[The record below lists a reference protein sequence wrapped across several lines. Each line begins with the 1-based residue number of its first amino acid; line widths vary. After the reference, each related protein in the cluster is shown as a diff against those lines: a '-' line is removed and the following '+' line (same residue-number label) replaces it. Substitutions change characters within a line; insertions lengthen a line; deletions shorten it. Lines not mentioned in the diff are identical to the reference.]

1 MKERRIIQTLTD
13 LLEPPCSPD
22 IPAATVKKRKQYTT
36 VAYCDFKADIL
47 SHAARFSDQ
56 DWGGKHIALI
66 GSSGYGWIVR
76 FFTILVKGGT
86 AVLIDNKLPEEE
98 IVSMIDRSHAAFL
111 LIHAN
116 HKSLPISNIPYE
128 YYNDDPFVA
137 DPDKNDAP
145 LAENLPPAA
154 PETPAVIAFT
164 SGTTGQSKMVRLTHK
179 NICSNIMG
187 LDDHFKERLSPGM
200 SVLPLI
206 PFFHMY
212 GLTAGVLIPLYYG
225 MTVNYLDS
233 LKYASAAM
241 KMMNPDVLA
250 IVPVI
255 LESIARRI
263 IAAAS
268 GNPALIPPVIK
279 KMFSKKTRLIICGGA
294 SLCDDIYKMFS
305 TAGIEVCT
313 GYGMTECS
321 PVLACNPPGAP
332 RIGSVGTAL
341 ISDFEEIKIVDNEI
355 MVRGEFVMDAYYEDE
370 EETEKIFRDGWLAT
384 GDLGY
389 FDEDGYLYITGR
401 KKNLIILSDGNN
413 IAPEELENK
422 IGTNPLVGSVMVHTD
437 PDDRY
442 NRLIA
447 SIYPD
452 WEYINEHS
460 IPDFKDKVKNAVLR
474 INSEL
479 PPYKRISKTK
489 FVRKDFEKNR
499 LGKIK
504 RFAVSGKLD
513 K

>member
-1 MKERRIIQTLTD
+1 MK
-13 LLEPPCSPD
+13 
-22 IPAATVKKRKQYTT
+22 AKRY
-36 VAYCDFKADIL
+36 
-47 SHAARFSDQ
+47 
-56 DWGGKHIALI
+56 
-66 GSSGYGWIVR
+66 
-76 FFTILVKGGT
+76 T
-86 AVLIDNKLPEEE
+86 AVLLVLLMLISMVSICSAEVLMPERGSRVKKNGSLTVDYSNCSEGYVIVRAKPSKSRLKVRFE
-98 IVSMIDRSHAAFL
+98 CGGKDIHYDLNGEGEYEVFPLSFGNGTYTIGLFRQVSHSDYEKTGSVRLKVSMPDPYRAFL
-111 LIHAN
+111 YPNQWIN
-116 HKSLPISNIPYE
+116 YT
-128 YYNDDPFVA
+128 
-137 DPDKNDAP
+137 
-145 LAENLPPAA
+145 